1 MPDMLV
7 SLVNLPPVGDLLDA
21 LRAQGITLRRPHP
34 WEAPALRDHIL
45 SLVGGD
51 IPASWAD
58 EAAIAF
64 HHQPVTCYC
73 AWRDGQI
80 IGFAAYECTRRNY
93 FGPTGVAPA
102 WRGKGIG
109 QALLIA
115 ALTGL
120 QDLGY
125 TYAIIGGAGPT
136 EFYSKTVGAI
146 PIPIGDQLG
155 IYKISEEP
163 RLKGLR

>member
-7 SLVNLPPVGDLLDA
+7 SLVNLPPIAPLLDR
-21 LRAQGITLRRPHP
+21 LRAEGVTLRRPHP
-34 WEAPALRDHIL
+34 WEAPALREHIL
-45 SLVGGD
+45 SLVAPD
-51 IPASWAD
+51 VPASWAD

-64 HHQPVTCYC
+64 HHQPVTCYA
-73 AWRDGQI
+73 AWHEGKL
-80 IGFAAYECTRRNY
+80 IGFACYECTRRDY

-115 ALTGL
+115 ALAGL

-136 EFYSKTVGAI
+136 EFYAKTVGAI

-155 IYKISEEP
+155 IYRIVEEP
-163 RLKGLR
+163 RLAGMK